1 MKRHIKVKEKVIQ
14 KTAMHLFYFS
24 NSSSTPTIFCNL
36 TLCLVSLCQ
45 SDLMKLSEIMPLEIG
60 TMGAKY
66 GTPKLLSE
74 QTEIVAIS
82 DARIIPITPKI
93 PEITI

>member
-1 MKRHIKVKEKVIQ
+1 MR
-14 KTAMHLFYFS
+14 LFYFS
-24 NSSSTPTIFCNL
+24 NLSSTPTIFCSL

-45 SDLMKLSEIMPLEIG
+45 SDLIKLSEITPFEIG
-60 TMGAKY
+60 TIGAKY

-93 PEITI
+93 PEMIM